1 MKINSQEEHMDFS
14 EKFSIIQKELKLSQ
28 KDFAAKI
35 ELSPNAISQY
45 LTGKRKPD
53 IHTIQKLIDIGV
65 SPLFLFADA
74 QTPFDATY
82 DKFVEARLK
91 YGDEELTEIIEN
103 YLLSKNI
110 LTTIKEKIERLKG
123 QTFFEKLSNIMSGD
137 GERML
142 VLLYSFFLHLEKSD
156 IKISTENLNLKFY
169 ELLENYEFNPKETL
183 KFGVLVRRT
192 DLDKLI
198 TWAKSDLDSVSI
210 IEIISS
216 LPELKKYVKDQL
228 YKIDS
233 YAIGIVEKYFL

>member
-1 MKINSQEEHMDFS
+1 MITNSQGAYMDFS
-14 EKFSIIQKELKLSQ
+14 EKILVIQKELKLSQ

-35 ELSPNAISQY
+35 ELSQNAISQY

-53 IHTIQKLIDIGV
+53 INTIQKLIGLGV
-65 SPLFLFADA
+65 SPLFLFTNVE
-74 QTPFDATY
+74 TPFDTTY

-91 YGDEELTEIIEN
+91 YGDEELSEIIEN

-137 GERML
+137 GERILM
-142 VLLYSFFLHLEKSD
+142 LLYSFFLYLEKTN
-156 IKISTENLNLKFY
+156 IQISTENLNIKFY
-169 ELLENYEFNPKETL
+169 ELLENYEFTPKETL
-183 KFGVLVRRT
+183 KFGVLIRKSDLNKLIKWAKT
-192 DLDKLI
+192 DLDSI
-198 TWAKSDLDSVSI
+198 SI

-216 LPELKKYVKDQL
+216 LPELKKYVKEQL

-233 YAIGIVEKYFL
+233 CAINVVEKYFL

>member
-1 MKINSQEEHMDFS
+1 
-14 EKFSIIQKELKLSQ
+14 
-28 KDFAAKI
+28 
-35 ELSPNAISQY
+35 
-45 LTGKRKPD
+45 
-53 IHTIQKLIDIGV
+53 
-65 SPLFLFADA
+65 
-74 QTPFDATY
+74 
-82 DKFVEARLK
+82 
-91 YGDEELTEIIEN
+91 
-103 YLLSKNI
+103 
-110 LTTIKEKIERLKG
+110 
-123 QTFFEKLSNIMSGD
+123 MSGD

-216 LPELKKYVKDQL
+216 LPELKKYAKDQL

-233 YAIGIVEKYFL
+233 YAISIVEKYFL